1 MAEESRELRRNR
13 AIRRLRRVVLVA
25 AVLAIAGVTALYVLR
40 RSGPVPEPEDDFAAG
55 LEPSGEL
62 VTVGEGFERTFSE
75 GDRPVFTVSGD
86 KYAVDREGIVRL
98 EGVTVEVYQEDG
110 SSYRVEGA
118 RGRFDVEKQEGRL
131 TGGVTITTPSGVA
144 ATMDQLHV
152 RERGRLL
159 ASQGPDGG
167 LVRLALEDAYEG
179 SAEKLWIH
187 PNNRLLHLRGEVD
200 LRGVGEGSE
209 GFRLKATN
217 LLLDL
222 NRNTVQADGA
232 AILRRPGEI
241 VRARRIVAFLA
252 KETRAIRFVRARWD
266 VWARLNRRGAL
277 AGVDPSGGA
286 EDGDG
291 GDGGSELSRVIVQCE
306 DLGLLLGGEGQT
318 ARELEIQDGPRGVAT
333 LTAIDVGD
341 TRRHVLEAPRITA
354 DLEDGRPVSAVA
366 EGGVVLTAP
375 GGDGEGAGAGQRTT
389 GDRATAAFDAEGVLA
404 TVELTGNVSLV
415 QGTLEAIGQRG
426 VFHVREDRGELTGGV
441 VVTDEDLEATGE
453 RGTFD
458 VGEDSGTLFGRPA
471 VVTTPRGRMEAPEVR
486 YSGAEGLV
494 HGTGGVRARLD
505 EAEGSA
511 LDGSPLARGDG
522 PVRVQA
528 EEGFFR
534 DQPRGFLFRGAVR
547 AWRGDDLVVADELRG
562 DEAAGRVVATGD
574 VRTLF
579 HPEASDEDD
588 PEPEPATD
596 GEGGEPRLADAPLEV
611 ESEELVYR
619 RQERL
624 LVYTG
629 DVTALQ
635 EGRTV
640 TCREM
645 VVELAESGGTGEVTC
660 TGDVEVVEPVEGRTL
675 TGHRAVYDPESR
687 TILVTA
693 AEGG

>member
-1 MAEESRELRRNR
+1 
-13 AIRRLRRVVLVA
+13 
-25 AVLAIAGVTALYVLR
+25 
-40 RSGPVPEPEDDFAAG
+40 
-55 LEPSGEL
+55 
-62 VTVGEGFERTFSE
+62 
-75 GDRPVFTVSGD
+75 
-86 KYAVDREGIVRL
+86 
-98 EGVTVEVYQEDG
+98 
-110 SSYRVEGA
+110 
-118 RGRFDVEKQEGRL
+118 
-131 TGGVTITTPSGVA
+131 
-144 ATMDQLHV
+144 
-152 RERGRLL
+152 
-159 ASQGPDGG
+159 
-167 LVRLALEDAYEG
+167 VRLALEDAYEG
-179 SAEKLWIH
+179 SAQKLWIH
-187 PNNRLLHLRGEVD
+187 PKNRLLHLRGEVE
-200 LRGVGEGSE
+200 LRGTDEASE
-209 GFRLKATN
+209 GFHLKASN

-252 KETRAIRFVRARWD
+252 EETRVIRFVRARWD

-277 AGVDPSGGA
+277 ADVDLGGGA
-286 EDGDG
+286 EDGDD
-291 GDGGSELSRVIVQCE
+291 DGGSELSRVIVQCE

-366 EGGVVLTAP
+366 EGGVVLTAA
-375 GGDGEGAGAGQRTT
+375 GGDGEGAGAGQRAT
-389 GDRATAAFDAEGVLA
+389 GDRATAAFDAEGAL
-404 TVELTGNVSLV
+404 TSVELTGDVSLT
-415 QGTLEAIGQRG
+415 QGSLEAIGQRG

-453 RGTFD
+453 RGTFEA
-458 VGEDSGTLFGRPA
+458 GEDSGVLFGRPA
-471 VVTTPRGRMEAPEVR
+471 VVTTSRGRMEAPEVR

-505 EAEGSA
+505 ETEGSA
-511 LDGSPLARGDG
+511 LAGSPLARGPNGEGG
-522 PVRVQA
+522 PVRVEA

-534 DQPRGFLFRGAVR
+534 DRPRGFLFRGAVR

-562 DEAAGRVVATGD
+562 DEPAGRVVATGD

-588 PEPEPATD
+588 PDPEPAAD
-596 GEGGEPRLADAPLEV
+596 GEGADLAHAPLEV
-611 ESEELVYR
+611 EAEELVYR

-635 EGRTV
+635 EGRRV

-660 TGDVEVVEPVEGRTL
+660 TGDVEVEEPVEGRTL
-675 TGHRAVYDPESR
+675 MGHRAVYDPESR

-693 AEGG
+693 AEGGKVTLRDRSGNELTGPQMRYDLETGEVRVTRPGGATPAPPAPPDGGAP